1 MIDVKEN
8 IDKKYSIIN
17 ELRTLRR
24 QIMSDKKEKNTLL
37 CILFVLINSMSL
49 NLWQ

>member
-17 ELRTLRR
+17 ELRTLKK
-24 QIMSDKKEKNTLL
+24 QIISDNKEIITLL
-37 CILFVLINSMSL
+37 CILFFLINYMSL

>member
-24 QIMSDKKEKNTLL
+24 QIMSDNKEKVTLL
-37 CILFVLINSMSL
+37 CILFVLIYSMSL
-49 NLWQ
+49 NL

>member
-24 QIMSDKKEKNTLL
+24 QIMSDKKEKITLL